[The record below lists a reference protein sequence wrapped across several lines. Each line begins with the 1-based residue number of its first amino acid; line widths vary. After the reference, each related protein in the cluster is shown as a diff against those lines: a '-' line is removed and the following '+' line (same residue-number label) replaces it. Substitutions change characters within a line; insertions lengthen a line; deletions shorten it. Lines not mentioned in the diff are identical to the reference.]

1 LLTSQQESPYQDET
15 MSNPNFIPINPDIYQ
30 KSPSVSGNR
39 HLQGQSSNPSFEE
52 RFEQIRTQMDMAMA
66 QSLFDSDNETTKQS
80 SDLFSQ
86 TINLDVLATLT
97 KLSGQHFQP
106 SSALQAALSPPVH
119 VQETLP
125 SNTPARADNATSRV
139 DRLARNIMA
148 EKGPDRHT
156 SSSIIPRGMLSG
168 HFESRE
174 QCDAIGYDRNG
185 GTSYGTYQISSRQG
199 TMENFIDFLRKE
211 IPAWA
216 ERLEQA
222 GPANTGSTEG
232 NMPST
237 WKAIANEEP
246 GIFAELQHRFITQSH
261 YLPALEDILQNSGLG
276 ENLFSGPL
284 QEVLFSTAVQHGPAG
299 AGNIFKRALEAID
312 SDEAT
317 DLTSKLMDQIYDI
330 RKTQFSNSSERV
342 KSAVENRLTQEAILA
357 KSLLDSAL
365 T

>member
-1 LLTSQQESPYQDET
+1 
-15 MSNPNFIPINPDIYQ
+15 
-30 KSPSVSGNR
+30 
-39 HLQGQSSNPSFEE
+39 
-52 RFEQIRTQMDMAMA
+52 
-66 QSLFDSDNETTKQS
+66 
-80 SDLFSQ
+80 
-86 TINLDVLATLT
+86 
-97 KLSGQHFQP
+97 
-106 SSALQAALSPPVH
+106 
-119 VQETLP
+119 
-125 SNTPARADNATSRV
+125 
-139 DRLARNIMA
+139 
-148 EKGPDRHT
+148 
-156 SSSIIPRGMLSG
+156 MLSG